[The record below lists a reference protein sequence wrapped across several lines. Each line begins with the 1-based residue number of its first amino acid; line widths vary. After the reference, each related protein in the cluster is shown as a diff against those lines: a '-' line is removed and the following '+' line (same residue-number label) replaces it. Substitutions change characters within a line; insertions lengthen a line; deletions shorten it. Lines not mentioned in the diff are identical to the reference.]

1 MVWQQR
7 ALVLGILG
15 FFALTDIPKREEKRG
30 GSLLERHGT
39 GVLTCA
45 RYLPARVRI
54 GQSPS
59 DSLPRS
65 LSAPSATMSQS
76 PESGRG
82 HSSPAGTVSPSPRGR
97 AVGTAR
103 AAARPHTPVPRPGPA
118 PRRAARMLRSG
129 GGGAGAGRGAVAP
142 RRGS

>member
-7 ALVLGILG
+7 ALVLGISG

-82 HSSPAGTVSPSPRGR
+82 HSSPAGTVSALGR

-118 PRRAARMLRSG
+118 PRRAARMLRAG